1 MYDADE
7 EESIEPEAE
16 NPVET
21 VGTDWLEN
29 TEDRSAEVLSVRK
42 ALVAGL

>member
-7 EESIEPEAE
+7 EESTEPEAE

-21 VGTDWLEN
+21 VAADWLEN